1 MNIEEIA
8 TVIRDKRKITRLT
21 QAEIAAYAGVSERF
35 VREAEK
41 GKETL
46 QLDKLLALINALGL
60 TLTVSQRVP
69 DYLKQ
74 GEQS

>member
-8 TVIRDKRKITRLT
+8 TAIRDKRKNTRLT

-46 QLDKLLALINALGL
+46 RLDKLLALIDALGL
-60 TLTVSQRVP
+60 TLTVNQRVP
-69 DYLKQ
+69 DYLKR
-74 GEQS
+74 GEQL